1 MNSKYLKQD
10 GLTLIELLVS
20 LSLLFLVGML
30 VFNVLIHGKE
40 YSLQAQST
48 VFIQQEGNRISTK
61 LTSWHEKNKK
71 YKIVLNQ
78 NPDATSISLIPYDSV
93 GNLLEDNQ
101 KVISSNGFKY
111 TVCYD
116 RNQDDSTFC
125 TDGSLTKIVTEKALP
140 IKILIKDKK
149 DSRLTFEIKT
159 IISRM

>member
-1 MNSKYLKQD
+1 MDSKYLKQD

-20 LSLLFLVGML
+20 ISLLFLVGML
-30 VFNVLIHGKE
+30 VFNVLIKGKE

-48 VFIQQEGNRISTK
+48 IYIQQEGNRISTK
-61 LTSWHEKNKK
+61 LTSWHEKNKQ

-78 NPDATSISLIPYDSV
+78 NPDATSISLIPYDGA

-101 KVISSNGFKY
+101 EVISSNSFY
-111 TVCYD
+111 YSVCYD
-116 RNQDDSTFC
+116 RNQDDSNIC
-125 TDGSLTKIVTEKALP
+125 TDRSLNKLVTQKALP

-149 DSRLTFEIKT
+149 NSRLTFEIKT